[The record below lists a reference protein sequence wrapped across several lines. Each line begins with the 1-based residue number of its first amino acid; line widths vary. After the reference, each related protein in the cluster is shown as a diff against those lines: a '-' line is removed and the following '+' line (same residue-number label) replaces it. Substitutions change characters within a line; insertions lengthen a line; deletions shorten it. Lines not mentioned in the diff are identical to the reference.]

1 MSMIMLFVNGLDS
14 LSVIL
19 LAGCG
24 GFGAMGIDLC
34 LSFFIVWLG
43 WIPLLLVNPAGE
55 LSSSVCFGE
64 EFKSTSLLI
73 KLMPLS
79 NYISGFSKLEDK
91 I

>member
-1 MSMIMLFVNGLDS
+1 MSLIMLFVNELDS

-19 LAGCG
+19 LTGCE
-24 GFGAMGIDLC
+24 GFGAIGIDLC

-43 WIPLLLVNPAGE
+43 WIPILLGNLAGE

-73 KLMPLS
+73 KLMLES
-79 NYISGFSKLEDK
+79 N
-91 I
+91 